1 MKKIDFENSRIAAK
15 RFTRHPATAFSFA
28 EGTRFSDS
36 KKAATKSDYKNLLNP
51 KIGALATALAGM
63 PMVSELIDFTLIYE
77 TDKRSAWAFACGEM
91 KNVKIIVKKYQIP
104 IELINHHDKS
114 SNDYR
119 ELFKVFVD
127 DIWEKKQLIIDQNSS
142 F

>member
-1 MKKIDFENSRIAAK
+1 M
-15 RFTRHPATAFSFA
+15 
-28 EGTRFSDS
+28 
-36 KKAATKSDYKNLLNP
+36 KSDYKNLLNP

-77 TDKRSAWAFACGEM
+77 TNKRSAWAFACGEM

-119 ELFKVFVD
+119 DYLRFSLMIFG
-127 DIWEKKQLIIDQNSS
+127 KKAIDH
-142 F
+142 

>member
-1 MKKIDFENSRIAAK
+1 MPFVNRHSREEITKNPNLKIIDFENSRIAAK

-36 KKAATKSDYKNLLNP
+36 KKAAMKSDYKNLLNP

-77 TDKRSAWAFACGEM
+77 M
-91 KNVKIIVKKYQIP
+91 KQT
-104 IELINHHDKS
+104 LS
-114 SNDYR
+114 MGFR
-119 ELFKVFVD
+119 LR
-127 DIWEKKQLIIDQNSS
+127 
-142 F
+142 